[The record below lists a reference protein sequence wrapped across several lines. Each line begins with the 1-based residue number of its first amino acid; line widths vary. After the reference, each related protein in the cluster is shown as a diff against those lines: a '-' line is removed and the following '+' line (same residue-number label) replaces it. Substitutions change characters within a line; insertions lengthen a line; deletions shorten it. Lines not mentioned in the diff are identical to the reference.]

1 MQYLGN
7 GIGHQATNHIHFDD
21 TVCSNSSAELAQ
33 PGEVDEN
40 SDVESD
46 SDAGEL
52 NLNDL
57 EFLDDDNDG
66 VLEEMISNGDDD
78 YGYNHNRLMHEDEEW
93 DIDGIGENDEGS
105 EGESMYL

>member
-1 MQYLGN
+1 MRYLGN
-7 GIGHQATNHIHFDD
+7 GIGHWATNHIHFDN
-21 TVCSNSSAELAQ
+21 TVHSSSNSSAELAQ
-33 PGEVDEN
+33 PGEVNEN

-46 SDAGEL
+46 VGEL
-52 NLNDL
+52 N
-57 EFLDDDNDG
+57 EFLDDHNDR

-93 DIDGIGENDEGS
+93 DIDGMGENDEGL